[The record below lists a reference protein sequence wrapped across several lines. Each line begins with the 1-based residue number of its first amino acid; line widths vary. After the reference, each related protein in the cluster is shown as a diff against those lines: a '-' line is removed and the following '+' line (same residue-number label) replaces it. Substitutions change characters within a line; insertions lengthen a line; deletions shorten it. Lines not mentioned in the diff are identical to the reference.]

1 MLTIGRIVH
10 YTLSKQD
17 VLLIGSQ
24 DRLGNHVAEGEVYPA
39 IVARVFVGNDGKLAN
54 LQVFLDGNDSYWA
67 TSRHEGEGPNTWS
80 WPPKV

>member
-24 DRLGNHVAEGEVYPA
+24 DRLGNHVAAGQVYPA
-39 IVARVFVGNDGKLAN
+39 VVVRVFDGGVGAN
-54 LQVFLDGNDSYWA
+54 LQVFLDGNDTYWA
-67 TSRHEGEGPNTWS
+67 TSRLKGEEPGTWAWPERVEG
-80 WPPKV
+80 